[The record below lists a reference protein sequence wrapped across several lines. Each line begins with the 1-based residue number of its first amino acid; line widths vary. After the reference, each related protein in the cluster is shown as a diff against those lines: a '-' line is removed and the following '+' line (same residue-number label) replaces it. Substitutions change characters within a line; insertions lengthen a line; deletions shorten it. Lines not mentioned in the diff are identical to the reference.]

1 MRSPPTPCNAQ
12 LHRATLEP
20 MSLIEDILA
29 VARDAEA
36 GQHRIWVDPEVEAAA
51 NRILSAHANG
61 GLPRA
66 ILGQAMQTLESR
78 LVTSVREIAHELT
91 GPQS

>member
-1 MRSPPTPCNAQ
+1 MT
-12 LHRATLEP
+12 
-20 MSLIEDILA
+20 LIEDILA
-29 VARDAEA
+29 VARDVEA

-66 ILGQAMQTLESR
+66 ILGQKVQELESR
-78 LVTSVREIAHELT
+78 LVTEIRRTAEELSR
-91 GPQS
+91 GG